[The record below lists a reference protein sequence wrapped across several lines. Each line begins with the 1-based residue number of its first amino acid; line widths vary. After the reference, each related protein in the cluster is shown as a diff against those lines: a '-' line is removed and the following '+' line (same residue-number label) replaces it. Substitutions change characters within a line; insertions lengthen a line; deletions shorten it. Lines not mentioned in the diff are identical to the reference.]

1 MAELNNLLTRYPD
14 RIAAHILSI
23 NPGEL
28 SDSQTQADGLQNS
41 SIHSSAVAL
50 HRDTER
56 NEAHLFRA
64 ENSGFVVF
72 YGPNGHLLFKG
83 GITPPRGHKG
93 DNPGASAII
102 ALLNGRNP
110 PSNQAPVNGCSLV
123 DQSKPCFQTTA
134 FLTK

>member
-1 MAELNNLLTRYPD
+1 MAELKKLLTRYPD

-23 NPGEL
+23 KTGEM
-28 SDSQTQADGLQNS
+28 SDSQTRADGLES
-41 SIHSSAVAL
+41 LIPLPATAL
-50 HRDTER
+50 LGDNEG
-56 NEAHLFRA
+56 NEARLFGA
-64 ENSGFVVF
+64 KNSGFVVF

-110 PSNQAPVNGCSLV
+110 PSNQAPVNGCSLA
-123 DQSKPCFQTTA
+123 DQSKPCLQTTA
-134 FLTK
+134 LLSK